1 MKQLYV
7 RLPFLQL
14 VLHVPSYISYLK
26 DILSNKRSI
35 KEGVKLISRRRVCL
49 VGGVS
54 ETTEGSST
62 H

>member
-35 KEGVKLISRRRVCL
+35 KEGVKLISRRRVF
-49 VGGVS
+49 
-54 ETTEGSST
+54 
-62 H
+62 